1 MLDAPWLSDEKRGL
15 VNLLLNS
22 HQRAFGC
29 PLIAD
34 ARAGQ
39 SMRLTCQELF
49 VCGFPVLAHGTGSDP
64 TLSYA
69 NAAALQLW
77 ETSWDDLIGMPS
89 KLTAPETEQAERR
102 SALGEVARLKAAKGY
117 GGIRISRKGRR
128 FRIRNAKIWSL
139 WDAEERVSGQAACFS
154 DWWWI

>member
-1 MLDAPWLSDEKRGL
+1 MQETPWLSDEKRGL

-22 HQRAFGC
+22 HQQAFGR
-29 PLIAD
+29 PLLASQ
-34 ARAGQ
+34 RSSQ

-77 ETSWDDLIGMPS
+77 ETSWDELIGMPS
-89 KLTAPETEQAERR
+89 RLTAPETEQAERR
-102 SALGEVARLKAAKGY
+102 SALGKAEGLKAVKGY
-117 GGIRISRKGRR
+117 GGIRISRQGRQ
-128 FRIRNAKIWSL
+128 FRIRNAKIWTLRDS
-139 WDAEERVSGQAACFS
+139 EERVRGQAACFS
-154 DWWWI
+154 DWWYL